1 MSFEDPDFRAAFF
14 AIHSDLPREAP
25 GSDATTRRALDLVRA
40 DMPPAPRVLDA
51 GCGPGAAS
59 AVLLAEL
66 PQARIRAVDAHPP
79 FVEAARAR
87 AAALGAADRFEGA
100 TADMGAETG
109 PFDLIWCEGAI
120 YALGVEPALR
130 AWRGALAPG
139 GRVVFSDAL
148 WLTDAPDPD
157 AVEMWRAYPGMTDAA
172 GLDAAVARAGFA
184 VLGGFLQPESDW
196 DAYMDALEAR
206 LGALEPERE
215 TTRGGRAALAE
226 TRGEIAVWRRRRGQY
241 GYRLLVV
248 APA

>member
-1 MSFEDPDFRAAFF
+1 MNFEDPEFRAAFF

-25 GSDATTRRALDLVRA
+25 GSDATTRRALDLVRSNL
-40 DMPPAPRVLDA
+40 PRAPRVLDA
-51 GCGPGAAS
+51 GCGPGPAS
-59 AVLLAEL
+59 AVLLAAL
-66 PQARIRAVDAHPP
+66 PQARVRAVDTHPP

-100 TADMGAETG
+100 VADMGAETG

-120 YALGVEPALR
+120 YNLGVEPALR

-172 GLDAAVARAGFA
+172 GLEAAVARAGFA

-196 DAYMDALEAR
+196 DAYMDALDAR
-206 LGALEPERE
+206 LAALDPAHEATE
-215 TTRGGRAALAE
+215 GCRAAIAE
-226 TRGEIAVWRRRRGQY
+226 TREEIALWRRCRGQY
-241 GYRLLVV
+241 GYRLLVT

>member
-1 MSFEDPDFRAAFF
+1 MNFEEPDFRAAFF

-40 DMPPAPRVLDA
+40 DLPSAPRVLDA

-66 PQARIRAVDAHPP
+66 PQARLRAVDTHPP

-87 AAALGAADRFEGA
+87 VATLGAADRFEGA
-100 TADMGAETG
+100 VADMGAETG

-120 YALGVEPALR
+120 YNLGVESALR
-130 AWRGALAPG
+130 VWRGALAPG
-139 GRVVFSDAL
+139 RRVVFSDAV
-148 WLTDAPDPD
+148 WLTDAPDPE

-184 VLGGFLQPESDW
+184 VVGGFLQPESDW
-196 DAYMDALEAR
+196 DAYMDALEGR
-206 LGALEPERE
+206 LAALDAAHGKTE
-215 TTRGGRAALAE
+215 GGRAALAE
-226 TRGEIAVWRRRRGQY
+226 TREEIALWRRCPGQY
-241 GYRLLVV
+241 GYRLLVA